1 MAKEDWASEGREE
14 SAILETRLV
23 AIGKPPRAL
32 AAMTAVLGLEYES
45 RRGALLRRAKRDELT
60 DGVGDFSVYFG
71 KRQVGDFMGN
81 RLNNCLPGASCL
93 VKCSTGGSPSGASPG
108 DNVKGRLPLLTRLVL
123 V

>member
-45 RRGALLRRAKRDELT
+45 WRGAVHFSAGPSAMNSPTASVTSAFISASGKSVTSWGIALIIVSQGLPVWLSVVQ
-60 DGVGDFSVYFG
+60 GVPPLE
-71 KRQVGDFMGN
+71 RH
-81 RLNNCLPGASCL
+81 PGE
-93 VKCSTGGSPSGASPG
+93 
-108 DNVKGRLPLLTRLVL
+108 GRN
-123 V
+123 